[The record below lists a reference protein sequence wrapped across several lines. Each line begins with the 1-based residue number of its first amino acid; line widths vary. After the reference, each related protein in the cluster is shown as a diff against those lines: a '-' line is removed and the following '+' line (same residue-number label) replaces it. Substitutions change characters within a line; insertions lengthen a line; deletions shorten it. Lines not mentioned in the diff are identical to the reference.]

1 MNCIDIFRAYTA
13 KYNFLCFTNNSTV
26 TGYQKVEIQKRKI
39 VETAEISIDERI
51 SIISEIFAIVNK
63 KNTDVT

>member
-1 MNCIDIFRAYTA
+1 MIAMRKFILIRN
-13 KYNFLCFTNNSTV
+13 
-26 TGYQKVEIQKRKI
+26 QKRKI

-51 SIISEIFAIVNK
+51 SILSEIFAIVNK